1 MTETSMTRTLLIDT
15 DGGSDDVVA
24 LIMALRSSDIRVA
37 AITVIAGNVPVE
49 QATQNVLYT
58 IELCKAETLVF
69 AGAGKPLVRELVTA
83 QWFHGKDGLGD
94 HGYAPKSRRVE
105 SGHAVD
111 AIIETVGAN
120 PGIEILTLG
129 PLTNLALAINR
140 EPRIVKGI
148 GRCIV
153 MGGAPCC
160 EGNVTPAAEYNI
172 WVDPEAARTV
182 FRAGLPLEMV
192 GWHLCRGKAV
202 LNEADISKLLALG
215 TPLAEFAIHCNSVA
229 AEAYRKQTGERGIS
243 LPDPVAM
250 AITLQPRLCTDSSMH
265 YVDVEATSELTR
277 GMTVVDRL
285 EVAQDE
291 RNRVTWGWAL
301 KGQEKTRVCWTL
313 DVAGWKAALCDAVR

>member
-1 MTETSMTRTLLIDT
+1 MTRTLLIDT

-24 LIMALRSSDIRVA
+24 LIMALRSSDVRVA

-49 QATQNVLYT
+49 QATQNILYT
-58 IELCKAETLVF
+58 VELCKAETPVF

-94 HGYAPKSRRVE
+94 HGYSPSRRRVD

-111 AIIETVGAN
+111 AIIQTVAAN

-129 PLTNLALAINR
+129 PLTNIALAINQ
-140 EPRIVKGI
+140 EPRIVQAI
-148 GRCIV
+148 GRCVV

-172 WVDPEAARTV
+172 WVDPEAAKIV

-192 GWHLCRGKAV
+192 GWHLCRGEAA
-202 LNEADISKLLALG
+202 LNEADIREILALG
-215 TPLAEFAIHCNSVA
+215 TPLAKFAIHCNSVA
-229 AEAYRKQTGERGIS
+229 AEAYHKQTGETGIS

-250 AITLQPRLCTDSSMH
+250 AITLQPRLCTDSSLH
-265 YVDVEATSELTR
+265 YVDIEATSELTR

-285 EVAQDE
+285 GVAEDE
-291 RNRVTWGWAL
+291 RNRVLWEWAWR
-301 KGQEKTRVCWTL
+301 GQVKTRVCWTL
-313 DVAGWKAALCDAVR
+313 DVAGWKAALCAALG